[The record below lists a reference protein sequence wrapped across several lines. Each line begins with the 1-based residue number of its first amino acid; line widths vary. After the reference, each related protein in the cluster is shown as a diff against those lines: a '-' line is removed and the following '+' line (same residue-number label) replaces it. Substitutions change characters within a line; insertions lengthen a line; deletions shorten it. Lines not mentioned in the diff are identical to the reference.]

1 MLLHLPIVIL
11 ATPSPTAVSDQVPKF
26 DTARE
31 RRYEAGGATV
41 IDRCSRD
48 ESTALGQLK
57 TRWRQFGDADKRTCV
72 LDAAALTG
80 RNSPIGDEPMPLVGV
95 ELPWENLLSIEQR
108 SVKRFS
114 RPCIRRSRSPW
125 KNGWLNEA

>member
-95 ELPWENLLSIEQR
+95 ELPVGKPAEYRAAVGKAIQQAMHTALKVPLEERLAQ
-108 SVKRFS
+108 
-114 RPCIRRSRSPW
+114 
-125 KNGWLNEA
+125 